1 MLDVRLFKTIIVK
14 ILYSD
19 SWILSRIHYS
29 RAICLSIL
37 IGCPNPLFISIKE
50 KSIFFFKLGM
60 VGFVLVWLYLPSQ
73 VYAVSKTTSSCVT
86 CHTHYGKMKKN
97 LSKDSMKVSP
107 LIEGMG

>member
-1 MLDVRLFKTIIVK
+1 MSFDSYRVPQPALYIHKRK
-14 ILYSD
+14 INL
-19 SWILSRIHYS
+19 
-29 RAICLSIL
+29 
-37 IGCPNPLFISIKE
+37 
-50 KSIFFFKLGM
+50 FFKLGM
-60 VGFVLVWLYLPSQ
+60 IGFVLVWLYLPSQ